1 MALKASEVILRAS
14 DLIQDQTNVRWPQD
28 ELLRYLNDARR
39 EIAIVRPDLYAT
51 SSPVTLLAGTK
62 QSIPADGSRFLDAI
76 RNVSSTN
83 VIGNAVR
90 VVEREV
96 LDAQRSSWHTET
108 SSTDLKHFMYDERS
122 PKVFYVYP
130 PATAGHK
137 LEVVYS
143 QTPTDIAIGSI
154 GTTEL
159 INEDI
164 YTGAMVDYICYR
176 AFSKDAEY
184 AGNAQR
190 AQAHYQQFLNAI
202 GIGGKM
208 NMTTSPNLNNVGGVP
223 PRALVASGG
232 Q

>member
-1 MALKASEVILRAS
+1 MALKASDILLRAS
-14 DLIQDQTNVRWPQD
+14 DLIQDQTNVRWPID

-39 EIAIVRPDLYAT
+39 EIAIVRPDLYAYST
-51 SSPVTLLAGTK
+51 PVTLVAGTK
-62 QSIPADGSRFLDAI
+62 QSIPSDGSRFLDAV
-76 RNVSSTN
+76 RNVTSAG
-83 VIGNAVR
+83 VIGKAVR

-96 LDAQRSSWHTET
+96 LDAQRADWHTEA
-108 SSTDLKHFMYDERS
+108 SSTELKHFMYDERS

-143 QTPTDIAIGSI
+143 QTPTDIASGSI
-154 GTTEL
+154 NSTEL
-159 INEDI
+159 LQEDI

-190 AQAHYQQFLNAI
+190 AQAHYQQFLNAM
-202 GIGGKM
+202 GLGGKM
-208 NMTTSPNLNNVGGVP
+208 NITSSPNLNNVGGVP
-223 PRALVASGG
+223 PRALAVGGG